1 VTGGR
6 GRGAGA
12 LAWAAGAFALTAAV
26 VVVYRPALGSYFFN
40 DDFQWHER
48 ARTFD
53 AANLLD
59 LSRYDHFYR
68 PIVEIYFYLGERLFG
83 CAALPFHLVSL
94 GIHLIN
100 TLVLYLF
107 ARALTGN
114 RFAAAL
120 TAMLFCVQDGYVEAV
135 AWVAAITDLLP
146 SLWYLLAMWLHLL
159 FLQRARFVFYVGTMA
174 AFIACALTHESS
186 ATLLAMMLALEA
198 TLITERHAPVDAKSI
213 AGRAL
218 WYVPFAALLASS
230 LAITYVVNS
239 RSYLIREGH
248 YRFGWHAVPHALQYI
263 LSLYI
268 GPRIVASYVAI
279 VLVTAALLW
288 RGTPRARFFVA
299 WIFVTIAPYS
309 FFTWGNV
316 SRYLYLPAAGF
327 ALLLADLIV
336 QAEIVAGTWIPRRM
350 ARAAAAAL
358 GCALAV
364 RFAVFAEKSTM
375 SFRERTRPYE
385 RLVAAARNAN
395 PAVAPGGSAYVDA
408 ADLEDIPEMY
418 RNVAA
423 SAAYCRSDIHIVAR

>member
-1 VTGGR
+1 M
-6 GRGAGA
+6 
-12 LAWAAGAFALTAAV
+12 
-26 VVVYRPALGSYFFN
+26 
-40 DDFQWHER
+40 
-48 ARTFD
+48 
-53 AANLLD
+53 
-59 LSRYDHFYR
+59 
-68 PIVEIYFYLGERLFG
+68 
-83 CAALPFHLVSL
+83 
-94 GIHLIN
+94 
-100 TLVLYLF
+100 
-107 ARALTGN
+107 TGN

-218 WYVPFAALLASS
+218 WYVPFAALLAGS